1 MTVAVS
7 TSAVTP
13 KATLRKQ
20 TGSARKHSLLFS
32 PPFLQFAADFLT
44 FLLSYALYFLIRI
57 ESGWFANRLQP
68 GWDEAILAGLALS
81 VFWHLF
87 FWIAGLYRNWYV
99 RSPFEEIASIFK
111 TTFVGCMLLFVTIF
125 LDDLSRSS
133 ATSAAL
139 NSRFVLL
146 IYWAM
151 LVIFVSLGRIG
162 SRILQRKLRTRGIV
176 VYPTVLIGTPKE
188 VASFSQSLERAPAL
202 GYRPIGAIVTE
213 YPAQPEQFPLPIL
226 GTVSEVRTLLQ
237 QERPSV
243 AIITMEHGHSESLLE
258 MVHTAQEFGIA
269 VKIVPNL
276 YEVFS
281 GQVRTMQIYG
291 TPLIEI
297 SSHLM
302 KPWEMAAKRLLDITV
317 SAAILVGG
325 LPLWLL
331 IALLIKLDSPGPI
344 FYVQER
350 VGKGGKIF
358 RMYKFR
364 SMVVNAE
371 SQGPQWAQANDPRV
385 TRIGRW
391 LRKTHLDEIPQFWN
405 ILKGDMSLVGPRPE
419 RPHFVEKY
427 SKLIPYYKRR
437 LVVRQGLTGW
447 NQIKRTD
454 YEQET
459 LEIIR
464 ERLRHDFFYIENMSF
479 KLDLEILIRTVFIML
494 RGKGTA

>member
-1 MTVAVS
+1 MSVTLTSSSAAQTAVAS
-7 TSAVTP
+7 GRQH
-13 KATLRKQ
+13 ATGLSRK
-20 TGSARKHSLLFS
+20 LLS
-32 PPFLQFAADFLT
+32 PPFLQFAADFIA
-44 FLLSYALYFLIRI
+44 FAASYTVYYFFRF
-57 ESGWFANRLQP
+57 ETGWFTNRIQP
-68 GWDEAILAGLALS
+68 TFSEALVAGTALS
-81 VFWHLF
+81 LFWHLF

-99 RSPFEEIASIFK
+99 RSPFEELASIFK
-111 TTFVGCMLLFVTIF
+111 TTFVGCVLLFITIF
-125 LDDLSRSS
+125 IDDLSAT
-133 ATSAAL
+133 ATSSSL
-139 NSRFVLL
+139 NSRFILF
-146 IYWAM
+146 IYWF
-151 LVIFVSLGRIG
+151 LLLSFLSVGRIG
-162 SRILQRKLRTRGIV
+162 ARIAQRKLRTQGILS
-176 VYPTVLIGTPKE
+176 YPTVLIGTPAD
-188 VASFSQSLERAPAL
+188 VQDFYRSLQQAPAL
-202 GYRPIGAIVTE
+202 GYRPIGAILSE
-213 YPAQPEQFPLPIL
+213 SPPATTNFALPIL
-226 GTVSEVRTLLQ
+226 GTLGNLHQVLQ
-237 QERPSV
+237 QHRPQV
-243 AIITMEHGHSESLLE
+243 AIITMEHGHSEELLAV
-258 MVHTAQEFGIA
+258 VHTAQELGIA

-276 YEVFS
+276 YEAFS

-291 TPLIEI
+291 TPLIEV

-302 KPWEMAAKRLLDITV
+302 QPWELFAKRLLDITV
-317 SAAILVGG
+317 SIAILAGG
-325 LPLWLL
+325 FPLWLL

-350 VGKGGKIF
+350 VGKDGKIF

-364 SMVVNAE
+364 SMVVDAE
-371 SQGPQWAQANDPRV
+371 SQGPRWAQANDPRV

-459 LEIIR
+459 LEVIR
-464 ERLRHDFFYIENMSF
+464 ERLRHDFYYIENMSF